1 MTALTRGGSF
11 VSSLD
16 VLWVTVVVLMPQLP
30 SRGRRYLSFRTSL
43 ASRAPRA

>member
-30 SRGRRYLSFRTSL
+30 SRGRRYLGFRTLLS
-43 ASRAPRA
+43 SRLRRS